1 MGISESEGVSM
12 IVKAWA
18 PNRILDFGGWTDTWF
33 AKHGAV
39 LNFAVDLYARVVV
52 RTRARPGVSITASD
66 YGETIEMTSID
77 SIIYNGEHDLLKA
90 AVKVMGLDQIDVQVH
105 SDVPP
110 GCGTGSS
117 AAVSVAILGALGTLA
132 GRYQRPHEVARL
144 AHELETKELGI
155 ESGVQDQIAAAVGG
169 IGYHD
174 IYDYPFVSSTPVRLA
189 PSTLWELESRLIV
202 VYSGARH
209 LSSDVHRK
217 VVGDLEAGRAEAIG
231 AIETLRQTPQKAAD
245 ALWRGDY
252 DAFANVMNENNAAQA
267 KLHGDIVT
275 PDLARIEEVARAAGA
290 IGFKING
297 AGGGGSGTL
306 LCRGGARRDVETAL
320 KEAGYQV
327 LNSHLDTQGLRV
339 WVSQP

>member
-1 MGISESEGVSM
+1 M
-12 IVKAWA
+12 
-18 PNRILDFGGWTDTWF
+18 TD
-33 AKHGAV
+33 
-39 LNFAVDLYARVVV
+39 L
-52 RTRARPGVSITASD
+52 
-66 YGETIEMTSID
+66 D
-77 SIIYNGEHDLLKA
+77 SIIYDGEHDLLKA
-90 AVKVMGLDQIDVQVH
+90 AVKVMGLDQIEMQVH

-117 AAVSVAILGALGTLA
+117 AAVSVAMLGALGLLA

-144 AHELETKELGI
+144 AHELETKELKI

-189 PSTLWELESRLIV
+189 PTIIWELESRLLV

-217 VVGDLEAGRAEAIG
+217 VVGDLEAGRPEALT
-231 AIETLRQTPQKAAD
+231 AMETLRQTPQKAAD
-245 ALWRGDY
+245 ALWRGDF
-252 DAFANVMNENNAAQA
+252 DTFAEVMNENNAAQA
-267 KLHGDIVT
+267 GLHADIVSA
-275 PDLARIEEVARAAGA
+275 DLARIEEVARAAGA

-297 AGGGGSGTL
+297 AGGGGSATL
-306 LCRGGARRDVETAL
+306 LCKAGARRDVETAV
-320 KEAGYQV
+320 KEAGYQA
-327 LNSHLDTQGLRV
+327 LNCHLDFQGLRV